1 MDFNKDEL
9 VKRIDDDSFITEV
22 AEKFFRYYDKNK
34 NSIIEKNELI
44 RTMKDISRTFYGC
57 EPEASAIETQFEKL
71 DKDKNKGI
79 DFNEFKSFIRNYI
92 KMLIEF

>member
-44 RTMKDISRTFYGC
+44 RAMKDISRTFYGC

-71 DKDKNKGI
+71 DKDKSKGI
-79 DFNEFKSFIRNYI
+79 NFNEFKSFIRNYI

>member
-22 AEKFFRYYDKNK
+22 AEKFFGYYDKNK

-44 RTMKDISRTFYGC
+44 RAMKDISRTFYGC

-71 DKDKNKGI
+71 DKDKSKGI

>member
-9 VKRIDDDSFITEV
+9 INKIDDDSFITEV
-22 AEKFFRYYDKNK
+22 AEKFFRFYDKNK
-34 NSIIEKNELI
+34 NSLIEKNELL
-44 RTMKDISRTFYGC
+44 RAMKDISRTFYGC
-57 EPEASAIETQFEKL
+57 EPEKSAIETQFEKL
-71 DKDKNKGI
+71 DKDKSKGI

>member
-1 MDFNKDEL
+1 
-9 VKRIDDDSFITEV
+9 
-22 AEKFFRYYDKNK
+22 
-34 NSIIEKNELI
+34 
-44 RTMKDISRTFYGC
+44 MKDISRTFYGC

-71 DKDKNKGI
+71 DKDKSKGI

>member
-34 NSIIEKNELI
+34 NSIIEKN
-44 RTMKDISRTFYGC
+44 
-57 EPEASAIETQFEKL
+57 
-71 DKDKNKGI
+71 
-79 DFNEFKSFIRNYI
+79 
-92 KMLIEF
+92 